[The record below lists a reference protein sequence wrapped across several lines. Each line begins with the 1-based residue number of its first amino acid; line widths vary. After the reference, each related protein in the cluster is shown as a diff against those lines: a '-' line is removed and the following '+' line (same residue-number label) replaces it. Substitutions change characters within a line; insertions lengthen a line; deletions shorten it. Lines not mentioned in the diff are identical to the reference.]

1 MGGGEL
7 QWGRGTNRE
16 EGGFSMS
23 HVFQLTTMVSVM
35 RCCGRTSQSL
45 TQSTATKTLIHSIF
59 LHMLACLPSCLTT
72 LLTSLAPAVTRCC
85 GRTCPCA
92 ASSV

>member
-1 MGGGEL
+1 
-7 QWGRGTNRE
+7 
-16 EGGFSMS
+16 MS

-45 TQSTATKTLIHSIF
+45 AQSPANKTLTHSM
-59 LHMLACLPSCLTT
+59 HMLACLPSCLTT
-72 LLTSLAPAVTRCC
+72 LLTSLTPAVTRCC

-92 ASSV
+92 ATSV